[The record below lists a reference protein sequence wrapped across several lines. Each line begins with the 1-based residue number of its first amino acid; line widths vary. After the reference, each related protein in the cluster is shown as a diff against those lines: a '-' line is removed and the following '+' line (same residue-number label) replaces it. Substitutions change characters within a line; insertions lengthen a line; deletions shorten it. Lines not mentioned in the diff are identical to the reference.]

1 MTTRSARCLAALVA
15 VLVVVLTT
23 STGCSG
29 GLAAPEGEADCPI
42 AFDYGGRTY
51 YGFRTAE
58 RVELGDALGEVS
70 YSPCDDGYGPM
81 SGSAEAYAV
90 EGIDAEV
97 AIAVPSEG
105 KRFIYVADSVRN
117 SVPRE
122 VRRLLNG

>member
-1 MTTRSARCLAALVA
+1 MTTRSARCLAALV
-15 VLVVVLTT
+15 VLLAT
-23 STGCSG
+23 STGCAD
-29 GLAAPEGEADCPI
+29 GLAAPEGEADCPV

-51 YGFRTAE
+51 YGFQTEE
-58 RVELGDALGEVS
+58 RVELGSALGEVS

-90 EGIDAEV
+90 EGIGAEV

-105 KRFIYVADSVRN
+105 KRLIWVADSVRN